1 MTEPASAV
9 RNRKRRRLALWLGL
23 LITVGI
29 AGTAGWRNWLHHVH
43 KRDAFYT
50 SSCANHFIQLRL
62 GLSVLAED
70 NPDLVLPEIADTRR
84 ALSLISTNHYFGP
97 LEGYSSACPESYLR
111 DESIGYVYVGDGLRL
126 GDVDEMGILVI
137 FCPGENHR
145 GTSDH
150 GHAYAGMEKCVSNEK
165 LIAELERAI
174 ARGAS
179 GEVAYSGRAMKVL
192 RSELEKR
199 RRPAP

>member
-1 MTEPASAV
+1 MAEPARAV
-9 RNRKRRRLALWLGL
+9 RERKWRKPALWLGL
-23 LITVGI
+23 LAAMVLVGV
-29 AGTAGWRNWLHHVH
+29 AGRHFWLRHSE

-62 GLSVLAED
+62 ALSVLAED
-70 NPDLVLPEIADTRR
+70 NPDLILPAIADTRR
-84 ALSLISTNHYFGP
+84 ALALISTNHFRP
-97 LEGYSSACPESYLR
+97 LDGYSSACPESYLH

-126 GDVDEMGILVI
+126 GDVDEKRILII
-137 FCPGENHR
+137 FCPGENHQ

-150 GHAYAGMEKCVSNEK
+150 GHAYAGEEMCVSNEK
-165 LIAELERAI
+165 MIAELERAV
-174 ARGAS
+174 AHGES
-179 GEVAYSGRAMKVL
+179 GEVAYSERAMKVL